1 MPSSA
6 PKRPKPGISS
16 STPILDG
23 APLPGPGLEEL
34 PPAPLQQGW
43 VVSSWVTRPQGDSR
57 WDPWVSAA
65 TSRQTEETQHQPGRR
80 AAVGAQ
86 QRGGPGT
93 AGGEARRGRGASAPS
108 RSHSPRHRSLCS
120 PVDKGPRGR
129 ERGCAPGEWQRPLG
143 PPPQVGAQKPSP
155 KPPVETTQRTVWLG
169 PQHPHQVLPPSR
181 RSSSSFQGFRHSSQS
196 SFLQGALRYRQT
208 EPPRAETPNSA
219 LRDIRK
225 CPGVLRSENG
235 PLVPPVQCT
244 DGKKKVTRRVRKAGG
259 RCLASICPQLF
270 NR

>member
-1 MPSSA
+1 MGSVGLCCHLPADRGNTA
-6 PKRPKPGISS
+6 PA
-16 STPILDG
+16 G
-23 APLPGPGLEEL
+23 AAGGGWGP
-34 PPAPLQQGW
+34 AARW
-43 VVSSWVTRPQGDSR
+43 TRDSR
-57 WDPWVSAA
+57 WGGLPRQGGERPLPESLSTSPLFVLS
-65 TSRQTEETQHQPGRR
+65 SRQGTKGKGTWLCPWRVAET
-80 AAVGAQ
+80 
-86 QRGGPGT
+86 PGT
-93 AGGEARRGRGASAPS
+93 
-108 RSHSPRHRSLCS
+108 
-120 PVDKGPRGR
+120 
-129 ERGCAPGEWQRPLG
+129 